1 MCRAA
6 YERDTK
12 QLIADTRGIP
22 AVQIVGRLRHPLT
35 LNPNFQEFT
44 MNKTLPACLLSL
56 ATFASVGASA
66 AEPLVRFEDGIGVQP
81 LRAGA
86 VPNTVQA
93 NTVQGVSPPGAP
105 WVISRLSAD
114 VSTDGR
120 IKVDGRG
127 LVLAGTNSI
136 GTPAGQSVFAR
147 LVCAGVPHDS
157 ELVPLDARGD
167 FRIEGFVNPI
177 PPSSCAT
184 PVLLVINAGG
194 TWFAAGIPKQ

>member
-1 MCRAA
+1 
-6 YERDTK
+6 
-12 QLIADTRGIP
+12 
-22 AVQIVGRLRHPLT
+22 
-35 LNPNFQEFT
+35 
-44 MNKTLPACLLSL
+44 MNKTLSACLLSL
-56 ATFASVGASA
+56 ATFVSAGANA

-93 NTVQGVSPPGAP
+93 NTVQGVPPAGAP

-194 TWFAAGIPKQ
+194 TWFAAGISKQ

>member
-1 MCRAA
+1 
-6 YERDTK
+6 
-12 QLIADTRGIP
+12 
-22 AVQIVGRLRHPLT
+22 
-35 LNPNFQEFT
+35 
-44 MNKTLPACLLSL
+44 MNKTLSAGLLSL
-56 ATFASVGASA
+56 ATFVSVGASA

-81 LRAGA
+81 LRASAAGA
-86 VPNTVQA
+86 VPNTVQ
-93 NTVQGVSPPGAP
+93 GVPPAGTP

-127 LVLAGTNSI
+127 LLLAGGNSI

-147 LVCAGVPHDS
+147 LVCAGVAHDS
-157 ELVPLDARGD
+157 ETVPLDARGD
-167 FRIEGFVNPI
+167 FRIEGFVNPF

-194 TWFAAGIPKQ
+194 TWFAAGIPRQ